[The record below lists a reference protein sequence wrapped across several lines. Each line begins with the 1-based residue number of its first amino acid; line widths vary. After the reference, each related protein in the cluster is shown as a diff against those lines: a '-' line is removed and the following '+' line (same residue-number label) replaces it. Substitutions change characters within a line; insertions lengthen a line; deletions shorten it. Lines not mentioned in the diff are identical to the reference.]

1 MFRLDSAR
9 RASVA
14 SACLL
19 LSGVIGHVVPI
30 SADDDPAP
38 DAAVLKKQRDMRLVK
53 MREQA
58 EMFRVERIVNGER
71 RTERLTPEPVFRYA
85 DQPRGFLDATLW
97 YWEAEG
103 RPLALAKVEMSIRP
117 YKSPAARWQFCL
129 ASLAETPIEVRFGSR
144 GVLGPKKPGVELRP
158 VKGGPIPSDKPAE
171 RLRQMREIIA
181 RFKATIHV
189 PDLETREEMRVLSSP
204 IHRYGQ
210 VDSALQDGVI
220 FGLATSGTNPSM
232 LILIEL
238 RGNKESGPEWYYGI
252 VKMTSDEVHL
262 RLDDSEIWSS
272 PHAAPLETLCY
283 FDIARDE

>member
-14 SACLL
+14 WGCLL
-19 LSGVIGHVVPI
+19 LSGIFGRLAPL
-30 SADDDPAP
+30 SADDDPAR
-38 DAAVLKKQRDMRLVK
+38 DAAAVKKQREMRLVE

-58 EMFRVERIVNGER
+58 DLFRVERTVNGER
-71 RTERLTPEPVFRYA
+71 RTERLRPEPVFRYA

-97 YWEAEG
+97 CWGTEG

-117 YKSPAARWQFCL
+117 YKSPAARWQFCM
-129 ASLAETPIEVRFGSR
+129 ASLAESPIEVRFGGR
-144 GVLGPKKPGVELRP
+144 GILGPKKPGVELRP
-158 VKGGPIPSDKPAE
+158 VKGGPLPSDKPAE
-171 RLRQMREIIA
+171 RLRQMREIVA

-189 PDLETREEMRVLSSP
+189 PDLDTGEEMRVLATP
-204 IHRYGQ
+204 IHRYGD
-210 VDSALQDGVI
+210 VDSMLQDGVI
-220 FGLATSGTNPSM
+220 FGLTSNGTNPDM
-232 LILIEL
+232 LIIIEL
-238 RGNKESGPEWYYGI
+238 RGNEESRREWHYGI

-283 FDIARDE
+283 FDIARNE